1 MKASVCMA
9 VLSLAVLGLAACATT
24 GETTTR
30 QSEEVDAE
38 TLYMARV
45 EAIARQ
51 RGIDVTW
58 VNPPRKAI
66 AKDRD
71 D

>member
-1 MKASVCMA
+1 MKASACMA
-9 VLSLAVLGLAACATT
+9 VLSLAVLSLAACATT
-24 GETTTR
+24 GETTT
-30 QSEEVDAE
+30 QQLEEVDAE

-58 VNPPRKAI
+58 VNPPRKSV